1 MLIPQEL
8 QLSPLYDL
16 RAASSLVKKGG
27 FCKGVMSYQQAEG

>member
-1 MLIPQEL
+1 MLIPQEV
-8 QLSPLYDL
+8 QLSHL

>member
-8 QLSPLYDL
+8 QLSP
-16 RAASSLVKKGG
+16 SSLVKKGG